1 MNTLKSYESRK
12 PRILTKVKHS
22 KYECAEALH
31 TNKMYWSK
39 TFQELDNNS
48 KTPVS
53 TSEITFA
60 SMCYFV
66 NVCTG
71 VKFSLFPL
79 NTNQNS
85 QDISNCKSR
94 FHNTHK
100 TFLHYLYSVA
110 TSVCAPMMS
119 VRNFRSG

>member
-39 TFQELDNNS
+39 TFEELDNNN

-53 TSEITFA
+53 TPEITFV
-60 SMCYFV
+60 SMCYFECV
-66 NVCTG
+66 YKG
-71 VKFSLFPL
+71 VEFPYFL
-79 NTNQNS
+79 KANQNS
-85 QDISNCKSR
+85 RDIS
-94 FHNTHK
+94 
-100 TFLHYLYSVA
+100 
-110 TSVCAPMMS
+110 TSTSSPNLS
-119 VRNFRSG
+119 FRK